1 MIKSITVSI
10 TEQQFDPLRT
20 VCRTVRC
27 VDDAKLFILNRL
39 CNHLEKPHTHTRI
52 LFRFSLAFNR
62 ILAQKLI
69 ADFHPNDQLIAW
81 IIEFLS
87 SHPQSVSVNG
97 HLSSVTVTNTGYIT
111 GIFNIMTTVEVAMAI
126 DC

>member
-1 MIKSITVSI
+1 MIKSIIVSI

-20 VCRTVRC
+20 VCRTVGC
-27 VDDAKLFILNRL
+27 VDDAKLFISNRL
-39 CNHLEKPHTHTRI
+39 HNHLEKPHTHTGI

-87 SHPQSVSVNG
+87 HPQSVSVNG
-97 HLSSVTVTNTGYIT
+97 LLSSVTVTNTGYIT